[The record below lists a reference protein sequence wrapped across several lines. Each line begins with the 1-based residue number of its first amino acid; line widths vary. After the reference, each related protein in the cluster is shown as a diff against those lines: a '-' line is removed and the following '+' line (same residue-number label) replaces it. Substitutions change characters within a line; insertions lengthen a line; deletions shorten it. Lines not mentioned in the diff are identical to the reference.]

1 MEGTWLQMKLN
12 WASMMKHVFRL
23 VTMMTVIAAVTF
35 SIESGAQALDDP
47 SARDLQRIVTWFEGD
62 FDNEEQVWF
71 ENDPRS
77 NVPFAERHEP
87 LHVTRWRV
95 HLPAFGEYVF
105 YVEEYTDDNP
115 AKLSSRYLV
124 AFESAREAGIRM
136 RAWFLTNSTGSPSG
150 LQDLSAIEQVTRKDV
165 VSLGPGCDVL
175 WVSQGDQYLGNVQ
188 PRACVFGKEP
198 ELRYAQ
204 LELGLSASKFWRV
217 DRTFLLKSNLLQK
230 GHITDVPYKLTR
242 AKKFN
247 CDIRID
253 EQSFNDREML
263 SQGGTIIVTRKT
275 DGKDY
280 VFRIREKE
288 HPYQKEN
295 SDFILLSVNRPNE
308 RYLAFSVHDRDSRL
322 IGFHTSWATI
332 TCNRNY

>member
-1 MEGTWLQMKLN
+1 MTN
-12 WASMMKHVFRL
+12 NVFRL
-23 VTMMTVIAAVTF
+23 VTVLAAIAAVTF
-35 SIESGAQALDDP
+35 SIESGAQAVSDP
-47 SARDLQRIVTWFEGD
+47 SARDLQRIVTWFEGE

-77 NVPFAERHEP
+77 SVPLDERHGP
-87 LHVTRWRV
+87 LHVSRWRV
-95 HLPAFGEYVF
+95 RLPAFGEYVF

-115 AKLSSRYLV
+115 GKLSSRYLV

-136 RAWFLTNSTGSPSG
+136 RTWFLTDSKGNPGGPP
-150 LQDLSAIEQVTRKDV
+150 DLSAIEQLTRDDV
-165 VSLGPGCDVL
+165 VGLGSGCDVL
-175 WVSQGDQYLGNVQ
+175 WGLHGDQYLGSVQ

-230 GHITDVPYKLTR
+230 GHATSVPYKLTR
-242 AKKFN
+242 AKKFS
-247 CDIRID
+247 CDIRMD
-253 EQSFNDREML
+253 DQSFNDREML
-263 SQGGTIIVTRKT
+263 SQGGTIVLTRKA

-288 HPYQKEN
+288 HPYQNEN
-295 SDFILLSVNRPNE
+295 SDFILLSVGRPNE
-308 RYLAFSVHDRDSRL
+308 RYLAFSVHDRDSAL
-322 IGFHTSWATI
+322 IGVHAAWATI
-332 TCNRNY
+332 TCNRNF